1 MNPPLDSL
9 ILTIRDKNMAQ
20 SDVLKKLA
28 QMDAKLLQHDDALRV
43 IWRELQL
50 LLNPLSALN
59 SFVASCLRVR

>member
-28 QMDAKLLQHDDALRV
+28 QMD
-43 IWRELQL
+43 EY
-50 LLNPLSALN
+50 LSQIEEYARI
-59 SFVASCLRVR
+59 SIPAYEK